1 MELKKKLSL
10 LEEMLE
16 VEQGYLSPEMELEQ
30 IENWDSMAKLSLI
43 VLMDEEF
50 EKTLTGE
57 DIKGF
62 VLVQD
67 IINYMG

>member
-1 MELKKKLSL
+1 MELKKKLLL

-16 VEQGYLSPEMELEQ
+16 VEEGSLSTEMELEQ